1 MLFSN
6 TEAVQTVA
14 AAPSTYAMNT
24 TSRTSSVD
32 DKTSQVRK
40 RVLNSQHIEES
51 IPRDQEELDWQLKNQ
66 CCCIFCGFITSM
78 FFGVF
83 IKAHHLDG

>member
-1 MLFSN
+1 MSFSN

-24 TSRTSSVD
+24 TSSTSSVD

-40 RVLNSQHIEES
+40 RVLNSEHIEK
-51 IPRDQEELDWQLKNQ
+51 PKDQEELDWQLKNQ

-78 FFGVF
+78 FFGVL